1 MTPPNPVNDP
11 VIEALDLPA
20 PFHLGIMVRDLD
32 VGMREYGRAFGI
44 REWRSR
50 AADSFRQPSLWH
62 GEPLEGPGIKIAY
75 SVGDMP
81 FIELV
86 QPTTDA
92 EWTGSVFLRE
102 HGEGVYHLGYWV
114 DDIEATLDRA
124 RGLGL
129 TVELTSLTQPEPGQ
143 PIQGFAYVG
152 PVGASGIRLEIISA
166 SGRERLLEWVR
177 TGEFR

>member
-1 MTPPNPVNDP
+1 MTPSNPVNDP
-11 VIEALDLPA
+11 MIEALDLPA
-20 PFHLGIMVRDLD
+20 PFHLGIAVRDMEAA
-32 VGMREYGRAFGI
+32 MRTYGAAFGV
-44 REWRSR
+44 REWRTRS
-50 AADSFRQPSLWH
+50 ADSFRNPSHWH
-62 GEPLEGPGIKIAY
+62 GQPVEGPGVKIAY

-81 FIELV
+81 FIELI

-92 EWTGSVFLRE
+92 EWTASAFLRD

-114 DDIEATLDRA
+114 DDIQATLERA

-129 TVELTSLTQPEPGQ
+129 TLEMTSLAAPAPGRRPE
-143 PIQGFAYVG
+143 GFAYVG